1 MKVVIIGGSAQ
12 STPALFDYL
21 ADALRAGPLRI
32 TLVGRD
38 RGRLAA
44 VARASRL
51 LADGAPIAIDC
62 ATIGSPDFVRA
73 LEGANVV
80 ILQPRVGG
88 YRGRAYDETFPLRY
102 GVCGDEGLGPGGL
115 ASAWRAWPVIE
126 PIISTIYTVAP
137 ESLVVMM
144 SAPLGILV
152 KATMR
157 SRPQLRVVGICEL
170 PWTTL
175 QAVCDAAG
183 VKPQDAD
190 FEYCGVNHLGWL
202 HHISARG
209 RDLIAEY
216 AAARRQA
223 EHFPAGAL
231 IARYKGVPSKYLK
244 LHFQSALVV
253 ESQRGEKKSRAQ
265 VLDEL
270 SQKAFAVYRAGTR
283 QEVGLTLGQR
293 AAPWYAHAL
302 GPLLLALLGQAVEI
316 PFFLSVANED
326 SFAGFAPDD
335 VLEVPHRV
343 EDCRLRRL
351 TGSRPVP
358 AGIARMT
365 RAFVEFERAATEAL
379 LNRDETGIERALGL
393 HPWTRELDGHKE
405 MAREIVQPL
414 CS

>member
-1 MKVVIIGGSAQ
+1 MKVVVIGGSAQ
-12 STPALFDYL
+12 STPALFNHL
-21 ADALRAGPLRI
+21 AGALEAGPLQV

-38 RGRLAA
+38 RGRLTA

-51 LADGAPIAIDC
+51 LADGAPVAIDC

-115 ASAWRAWPVIE
+115 AAAWRAWPVIE
-126 PIISTIYTVAP
+126 PIISTIYMVAP

-144 SAPLGILV
+144 SAPLGVLV

-175 QAVCDAAG
+175 QAVCDVVA

-190 FEYCGVNHLGWL
+190 FAYCGVNHLGWITR
-202 HHISARG
+202 ISARG

-216 AAARRQA
+216 AAARPHA
-223 EHFPAGAL
+223 EPFPAGAL
-231 IARYKGVPSKYLK
+231 IARYKGVPLKYLK
-244 LHFQSALVV
+244 LHFQSGLVV

-265 VLDEL
+265 LLDEL
-270 SQKAFAVYRAGTR
+270 SPKAFAVYRTGTR
-283 QEVGLTLGQR
+283 QEIRQTFGQR
-293 AAPWYAHAL
+293 PAPWYPYAV
-302 GPLLLALLGQAVEI
+302 GPFLLALLGQAIDI
-316 PFFLSVANED
+316 PFFLSVANEGYYE
-326 SFAGFAPDD
+326 GFAPDD
-335 VLEVPHRV
+335 VLEIPHRV
-343 EDCRLRRL
+343 EGGRLRRL
-351 TGSRPVP
+351 TGRHPVP
-358 AGIARMT
+358 AGIARIT
-365 RAFVEFERAATEAL
+365 RAFVEFERAATEAV
-379 LNRDETGIERALGL
+379 LNKDETGIEHALRL
-393 HPWTRELDGHKE
+393 YPWTRDLGGHKE